1 MEPYFRPVIY
11 LSTVRGAHGH
21 VSFLA
26 HFRSVIYTKSLR
38 LRLIVQQVP
47 FDTALTFNNENFI
60 NSK

>member
-38 LRLIVQQVP
+38 FRLIVQQVQ
-47 FDTALTFNNENFI
+47 FDAALVLL
-60 NSK
+60 